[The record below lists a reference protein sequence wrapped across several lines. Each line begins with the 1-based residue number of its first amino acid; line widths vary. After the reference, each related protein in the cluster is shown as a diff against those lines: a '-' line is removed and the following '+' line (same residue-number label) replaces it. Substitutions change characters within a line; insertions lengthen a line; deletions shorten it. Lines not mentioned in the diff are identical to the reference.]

1 MHGSGH
7 RKAIASGIVL
17 LLALASRAITLDRAQ
32 ATPKAFTP
40 TFKAVSCPLAVV
52 AAEGSALTCGYLTVL
67 ENRADPSG
75 RTIRLFVVRAQ
86 PLEGVPPT
94 DPMLQIGSVPAGRD
108 LGWAAR
114 SEEVGAIAGRVNF
127 VMELRGVGYSEPNL
141 SCPEIERLT
150 APSTGI
156 TLGTPEMKPAFLQ
169 AVQACHDRLAASG
182 IDLASYNLAEMAA
195 DAEDLR
201 IALGINEW
209 NLITYGTTSSISF
222 EIMRRYPEQIRSVS
236 FDSPMAPQVDRF
248 TQAVIGTDWAFGRV
262 VRVCTARPACQEA
275 FPHLHRAWNR
285 ALHRL
290 DQHPSLI
297 NDEDLRIVVDDA
309 TAVRQLRNNLA
320 LGGHSSCFVVCDVQT
335 FPLAIYDLKEHGWV
349 NGDPAGRL
357 VDWSGVPPFYVGYD
371 IQWWP
376 SPPAFLPA
384 AELSEGV
391 AYSYLCHDE
400 VPFIDQAALA
410 EAAGSRPWYVEA
422 YVHSPYP
429 EICGR
434 WNVGQASADPHKLL
448 TSDIPTLMLVGR
460 FDPFSPLPLLK
471 DTATGLS
478 NSSIVRVAE
487 GRNVLDSDC
496 TIGIRDA
503 FVDHPGSPPD
513 TRCVGDLPG
522 IRFVLPPPPTIL
534 PKTGD
539 AVITTVAGDGA
550 FGSSGDGNLATQA
563 QLGPDDVAV
572 DAAGDLYI
580 VEERQV
586 GRVRKVDASGR
597 ISTVVGPPSGVA
609 PPAPGQASTVEMRD
623 PAALA
628 IDGEGNLFVGGG
640 NGTDRMIIRVD
651 PSSGAV
657 TTIAGT
663 GEKGF
668 SGDGGPATEATM
680 SWVRDIAIDDAGNVY
695 FSDSLNN
702 RVRKVDTAG
711 IITTI
716 AGTGKQGSS
725 GDGGPATEARL
736 DHPAG
741 VAVDPRGRIYIADEG
756 NHRVRRINRHGI
768 ITTVAGNGRRGY
780 EGDGGPAKKA
790 ALGTPLSVLLDAHG
804 NLYVTSVDCG
814 CVRMID
820 PHGIISTIAGT
831 GVWGFSGDGG
841 AARRARLSCCPDG
854 LAFGP
859 DGALYIADS
868 ANSRVR
874 KVIFP

>member
-1 MHGSGH
+1 MNTPKDAERRWFS
-7 RKAIASGIVL
+7 L
-17 LLALASRAITLDRAQ
+17 LLAGTLVATASTGGARAEG
-32 ATPKAFTP
+32 PFTP
-40 TFKAVSCPLAVV
+40 TLETVQCPSGVV
-52 AAEGSALTCGYLTVL
+52 AAEGNAITCGYLTVL
-67 ENRADPSG
+67 ENRANPSG
-75 RTIRLFVVRAQ
+75 RTIRLFVVRAE
-86 PLEGVPPT
+86 PLEGKLPP

-114 SEEVGAIAGRVNF
+114 SGEVGAIAGRVNF

-141 SCPEIERLT
+141 SCPEIERLN

-156 TLGTPEMKPAFLQ
+156 TLGTPELEPAFLQ

-201 IALGINEW
+201 IALGIDRW
-209 NLITYGTTSSISF
+209 NLITYGTTSSIAF
-222 EIMRRYPEQIRSVS
+222 EIMRRYPEHVRTVS

-248 TQAVIGTDWAFGRV
+248 TQAVIGTDWAFGQV
-262 VRVCTARPACQEA
+262 VRACKGRPACHEA
-275 FPHLHRAWNR
+275 FPHLRAAWR
-285 ALHRL
+285 EALRGL
-290 DQHPSLI
+290 DAHPSEVL
-297 NDEDLRIVVDDA
+297 DEDLRIVVDDA
-309 TAVRQLRNNLA
+309 TAVRQLRNDLA
-320 LGGHSSCFVVCDVQT
+320 LGGHFSCVVVCDVQT
-335 FPLAIYDLKEHGWV
+335 FPLAIYDLKDHGWV
-349 NGDPAGRL
+349 NGEPAGRL

-384 AELSEGV
+384 AELSQV
-391 AYSYLCHDE
+391 VSYSYLCHDE

-410 EAAGSRPWYVEA
+410 GAAGNRPWYIEA
-422 YVHSPYP
+422 YVQSPYP
-429 EICGR
+429 EICER
-434 WNVGQASADPHKLL
+434 WNVGQASTDAHKPL
-448 TSDIPTLMLVGR
+448 TSDIPTLMLVGW

-471 DTATGLS
+471 DAAAGLS
-478 NSSIVRVAE
+478 NSSIVKVAE

-496 TIGIRDA
+496 TIGIRNA

-513 TRCVGDLPG
+513 TRCVGDLPRL
-522 IRFVLPPPPTIL
+522 RFVPPPPPTIP
-534 PKTGD
+534 PKPGD

-572 DAAGDLYI
+572 DATGDLYI

-597 ISTVVGPPSGVA
+597 ISTVVGPPTGVA
-609 PPAPGQASTVEMRD
+609 PPAPGQASTVELRD
-623 PAALA
+623 PTALA
-628 IDGEGNLFVGGG
+628 IDGEGNLYVGGG
-640 NGTDRMIIRVD
+640 NGTNRMIIRVD

-695 FSDSLNN
+695 FSDSLNH
-702 RVRKVDTAG
+702 RVRMVDNAG
-711 IITTI
+711 IISTI
-716 AGTGKQGSS
+716 AGTGKQGFS

-741 VAVDPRGRIYIADEG
+741 VAVDPKGRIYIADKG

-768 ITTVAGNGRRGY
+768 ITTVAGNGGRGY
-780 EGDGGPAKKA
+780 DGDGRSAKKA
-790 ALGTPLSVLLDAHG
+790 ALGSLLSVLLDANG
-804 NLYVTSVDCG
+804 NLYITSVDCR
-814 CVRMID
+814 CIRMVD
-820 PHGIISTIAGT
+820 PDGIISTIAGT

-841 AARRARLSCCPDG
+841 AAKRAQLSCCPDG

-874 KVIFP
+874 KVVFP

>member
-1 MHGSGH
+1 MRRHTVLTAGLFMAL
-7 RKAIASGIVL
+7 AIGG
-17 LLALASRAITLDRAQ
+17 LALGFDRAH
-32 ATPKAFTP
+32 ASPAFQP
-40 TFKAVSCPLAVV
+40 TFAQAPCPSGVV
-52 AAEGSALTCGYLTVL
+52 AAEGNAITCGYLTVL
-67 ENRADPSG
+67 ENRADPSA
-75 RTIRLFVVRAQ
+75 RTIRLFVVRAE
-86 PLEGVPPT
+86 PLEGEPPP

-114 SEEVGAIAGRVNF
+114 SEEVGAVGGRVNF

-169 AVQACHDRLAASG
+169 AVQACHDRLATSG

-201 IALGINEW
+201 IALGIDQW
-209 NLITYGTTSSISF
+209 NLITYGTSSSISF
-222 EIMRRYPEQIRSVS
+222 EIMRRYPEHIRTVS

-248 TQAVIGTDWAFGRV
+248 TQAVIGTDWAFGQV
-262 VRVCTARPACQEA
+262 VQACRARPACREA
-275 FPHLHRAWNR
+275 FPHLHAAWREALR
-285 ALHRL
+285 AL
-290 DQHPSLI
+290 DAHPSSIL
-297 NDEDLRIVVDDA
+297 DEDLEIVVDDA

-320 LGGHSSCFVVCDVQT
+320 LGGHFSCFVVCDVQT
-335 FPLAIYDLKEHGWV
+335 FPLAIYDLREHGWV
-349 NGDPAGRL
+349 NGEPAGRL
-357 VDWSGVPPFYVGYD
+357 VDWSGVPPFHVGYD

-384 AELSEGV
+384 AELSQGV
-391 AYSYLCHDE
+391 SYSYLCHDE

-410 EAAGSRPWYVEA
+410 EAAASRPWYVEA
-422 YVHSPYP
+422 YVQSPYP
-429 EICGR
+429 EICEH
-434 WNVGQASADPHKLL
+434 WNVGQAATDPHEPL

-471 DTATGLS
+471 EATTGLS
-478 NSSIVRVAE
+478 NSSIAKVTA

-496 TIGIRDA
+496 TIGIRNA

-513 TRCVGDLPG
+513 TSCVADLEG
-522 IRFVLPPPPTIL
+522 IRFVLPPPPTIP
-534 PKTGD
+534 PKPGD
-539 AVITTVAGDGA
+539 AVISTVAGDGA

-572 DAAGDLYI
+572 DATGDLYI
-580 VEERQV
+580 VEERRV
-586 GRVRKVDASGR
+586 GRVRKVDAAGR
-597 ISTVVGPPSGVA
+597 ISTVVGPPTGVA
-609 PPAPGQASTVEMRD
+609 PPAPGQASSVEMRD
-623 PAALA
+623 PSALA
-628 IDGEGNLFVGGG
+628 IDGEGNLYVGGG
-640 NGTDRMIIRVD
+640 NGTNRMIIRVD

-695 FSDSLNN
+695 FSDPLNN
-702 RVRKVDTAG
+702 RVRMVDTAG

-716 AGTGKQGSS
+716 AGTGKQGFS

-736 DHPAG
+736 DYPSG
-741 VAVDPRGRIYIADEG
+741 VAVDPRGRIYIADKG

-780 EGDGGPAKKA
+780 EGDGGPARKA
-790 ALGTPLSVLLDAHG
+790 ALGTPLSVVLDANG
-804 NLYVTSVDCG
+804 NLYITSVDCS
-814 CVRMID
+814 CVRMVD
-820 PHGIISTIAGT
+820 PDGIISTIAGT
-831 GVWGFSGDGG
+831 GIAGFSGDGG
-841 AARRARLSCCPDG
+841 AAKRARLSCCPDG
-854 LAFGP
+854 MAFGP

-868 ANSRVR
+868 ANSRIRRV
-874 KVIFP
+874 VFP